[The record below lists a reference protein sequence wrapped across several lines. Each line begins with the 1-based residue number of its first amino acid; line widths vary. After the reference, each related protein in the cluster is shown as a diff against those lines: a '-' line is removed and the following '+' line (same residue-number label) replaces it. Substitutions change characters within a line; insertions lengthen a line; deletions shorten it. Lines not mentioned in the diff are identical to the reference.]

1 MRQVLAWKEGSKL
14 RAGLETRLPLGSG
27 TGTRWEAFETLPALP
42 AARKHLKAIRGY
54 ARQVASQAAG
64 LKESLKADYT
74 VVVEWPSETSQIVVL
89 RQGPSERSRTLS
101 GVTISP

>member
-1 MRQVLAWKEGSKL
+1 MRQVWPGRRGSKL

-27 TGTRWEAFETLPALP
+27 TGTRWEARTYSPALP

-74 VVVEWPSETSQIVVL
+74 VVVGGE
-89 RQGPSERSRTLS
+89 
-101 GVTISP
+101 